1 MQELSP
7 RQEALYAAYEIIAE
21 SFGMFDQSSGADGAH
36 YMSEDDNPFI
46 AEGLNCANCCFY
58 EGGQACE
65 IVEGQIHPNALCKL
79 WVIKEELID
88 EAVQKASYSPP
99 QAVRNAAKQA
109 LAWIADGQAGD
120 GFTSTGRYRAETLA
134 AGEDVSLD
142 TIKRMNSFF
151 ARHEVDKQGEGW
163 DSSSDKYPSAGRVAW
178 AAWGG
183 DAGWSWAKRILD
195 SVEKASFG
203 GDRSAAAQ
211 YAARVR
217 WGSSG
222 ASRASTTPQGGLTN
236 PNPTQVTKDQVPA
249 FIDGLLSGDG
259 SENLTDYN
267 VSGTNYFNQDRAGA
281 LSRRE
286 MPQVPSTRKEEFLTD
301 ISQKG
306 LTYKH
311 ESVNPASLKPTQRE
325 INGKSSAEIM
335 QRESRRGADA
345 FSATPAKSIIVSSDG
360 FVMDGHHR
368 WAGAALLN
376 LSGTPTNISI
386 VRVNARQKD
395 LIGLMKTWSSS
406 KGIASQGFSEHNY
419 PSVGKTLAF
428 HKACELALSTQKE
441 YGDDIH
447 S

>member
-65 IVEGQIHPNALCKL
+65 IVEGQIHPDALCKL
-79 WVIKEELID
+79 WVIKEQLI
-88 EAVQKASYSPP
+88 
-99 QAVRNAAKQA
+99 
-109 LAWIADGQAGD
+109 
-120 GFTSTGRYRAETLA
+120 
-134 AGEDVSLD
+134 
-142 TIKRMNSFF
+142 
-151 ARHEVDKQGEGW
+151 
-163 DSSSDKYPSAGRVAW
+163 SD
-178 AAWGG
+178 
-183 DAGWSWAKRILD
+183 DAI
-195 SVEKASFG
+195 EKASFG

-286 MPQVPSTRKEEFLTD
+286 MPQVPSTRKEEFLAD